1 MARAIFDSR
10 IPIISAVGHE
20 TDTTIADY
28 VSDLRAPT
36 PTAAAE
42 MAVPDQAELFQ
53 RVLSQKS
60 QIHQMVRSQLM
71 AERQRLN
78 KLQQSYPLSMPE
90 RLYRPFTERLAQ
102 LESGLQTAMQVD
114 LMKKS
119 AQLQQLH
126 STVAQHSPKKA
137 LAFHQREL
145 EARMQQLTRATTYY
159 VAKQQQQFE
168 ATIRTLEALN
178 PLSILTRGFTV
189 AYKDQQMIKS
199 STDVQKQDHLTLTF
213 HDGKVVAEVKD
224 ILPKNE
230 GESL

>member
-1 MARAIFDSR
+1 
-10 IPIISAVGHE
+10 
-20 TDTTIADY
+20 
-28 VSDLRAPT
+28 
-36 PTAAAE
+36 
-42 MAVPDQAELFQ
+42 
-53 RVLSQKS
+53 
-60 QIHQMVRSQLM
+60 M

-102 LESGLQTAMQVD
+102 LESGLQAAMQMS
-114 LMKKS
+114 LMKK
-119 AQLQQLH
+119 ATQLQQLH
-126 STVAQHSPKKA
+126 STVEQHSPKKA

-145 EARMQQLTRATTYY
+145 EARIQQLSRATTYY

-168 ATIRTLEALN
+168 STVRTLEALN

-199 STDVQKQDHLTLTF
+199 STEVQKQDQLTLTF
-213 HDGKVVAEVKD
+213 HDGKVVAKVTN

-230 GESL
+230 GELL

>member
-1 MARAIFDSR
+1 
-10 IPIISAVGHE
+10 
-20 TDTTIADY
+20 
-28 VSDLRAPT
+28 
-36 PTAAAE
+36 
-42 MAVPDQAELFQ
+42 
-53 RVLSQKS
+53 
-60 QIHQMVRSQLM
+60 
-71 AERQRLN
+71 
-78 KLQQSYPLSMPE
+78 
-90 RLYRPFTERLAQ
+90 
-102 LESGLQTAMQVD
+102 
-114 LMKKS
+114 
-119 AQLQQLH
+119 
-126 STVAQHSPKKA
+126 
-137 LAFHQREL
+137 
-145 EARMQQLTRATTYY
+145 MQQLTRATTYY

>member
-1 MARAIFDSR
+1 
-10 IPIISAVGHE
+10 
-20 TDTTIADY
+20 Y
-28 VSDLRAPT
+28 VADLRAPT

-60 QIHQMVRSQLM
+60 QLHQMVRSQLM

-114 LMKKS
+114 LMKKG

-126 STVAQHSPKKA
+126 STVEQHSPKKA

-145 EARMQQLTRATTYY
+145 E
-159 VAKQQQQFE
+159 
-168 ATIRTLEALN
+168 
-178 PLSILTRGFTV
+178 
-189 AYKDQQMIKS
+189 
-199 STDVQKQDHLTLTF
+199 
-213 HDGKVVAEVKD
+213 
-224 ILPKNE
+224 
-230 GESL
+230 